1 MDYSLV
7 RDIRKSRS
15 NKTDSCVLTNLNGF
29 LKHIC
34 FDEFYHEFYY
44 KCSYTE
50 QNYTVKSD
58 DLIAST
64 VCEDDVYSYQVCGFR
79 IPVTNTDVLCG
90 GFFCRQ
96 REERQHQLVQCYKNC
111 HSKQESC
118 GLDHPTAATAIT
130 NTYSDF
136 ANSTFTNT
144 SFSNSSFTN
153 SSYTNYTSSSDHS
166 EPATCNDIC
175 DYKLCKDESYC
186 NGLHY
191 GLKCMIDNRYYQGD
205 TFILPV
211 DEICDG
217 TDTDTCFVDEMDEED
232 CTPSLDTAYT
242 CLNYKRKIL
251 NNQDV
256 TIPIFNYTRCSVIAS
271 DKYPIFP
278 YCADLMDQT
287 NCTDEERISGYCLV
301 NGFVSSVSKYV
312 VCDFKYISGLQISG
326 TKLCHDDLENQC
338 YSPSISTSNCK
349 VHKHKM
355 CNGEN
360 DCSDESDEN
369 DAMCFHIIHGFS
381 CERWFFP
388 HKSIKFPYKW
398 VMDGTR
404 DCFEGDDEN
413 DDFWLICNYKNRS
426 EATKRKREENEGCK
440 NVFKCPLETTF
451 VEQEELCDGV
461 ESCDTKM
468 NVETKICRIARDF
481 PSRPIS
487 VSDNDDGQTYCESLK
502 TQGSVSCTYREFE
515 GFWIEK
521 QVFGANIPRTGMY
534 FPTSKVE
541 CNDMFGEY
549 YVYYSCMG
557 HCLEPEAICPLNN
570 KLLLHDSC
578 DRGQF
583 LDRILTVANRS
594 YITFVRK
601 KGLDYYHENYFQ
613 CDNGKCV
620 PHMEVCD
627 LVDNCGD
634 SSDENNCANHVV
646 CRDTFNSSKL
656 HLISK
661 GQKCDGIYDCF
672 DLSDECNESC
682 GREILDSWFLK
693 IACWTMGT
701 LAVILNLFSLS
712 RGLKT
717 VKDSHSY
724 QALLTNA
731 FVCVINSG
739 DLLIGVYL
747 VLLSVYD
754 SIIFGKDFCREQAVW
769 LTGAVCSFLGLI
781 STVGS
786 QLSVFT
792 MTVLSINRAWG
803 ITIDNL
809 KPPSEVSKLSIL
821 KTILSITVVVLA
833 SVTVAVVPLLSQLEE
848 YFVQGMYYDPKY
860 KVFIGFPNKAR
871 HINVLREYL
880 NGSAKLHNV
889 TANMAWREIGEMV
902 DKMFTDDY
910 GTMDRRA
917 VHFYGNDGIC
927 LYKYFVLTDD
937 ARRSRQSVEGVTD
950 ITEHMGDPIVWFMLA
965 MNFFCFVCIAISYA
979 LIYFTTRKSADDTDS
994 RQNPAVRK
1002 KSRELELK
1010 VTILIATD
1018 FLCWIP
1024 FIIISGLHNLKI
1036 IDASSWYIALS
1047 TLLLPLNSVINPLIY
1062 NKQLETIMTKFI
1074 GKLINFI
1081 GKSRRVVPMQSEQAG
1096 AISLDMMKT
1105 SPRKEESVE
1114 NT

>member
-1 MDYSLV
+1 M
-7 RDIRKSRS
+7 RDIRKSDS
-15 NKTDSCVLTNLNGF
+15 NETDRCLLSNFNGF
-29 LKHIC
+29 LKYIC
-34 FDEFYHEFYY
+34 FDEFGHQFYY
-44 KCSYTE
+44 KCIYAE
-50 QNYTVKSD
+50 QHYTVKSND
-58 DLIAST
+58 PSVSA
-64 VCEDDVYSYQVCGFR
+64 VCEDDVYSYQVCGIR

-96 REERQHQLVQCYKNC
+96 REEGRHQLVECYENC
-111 HSKQESC
+111 QTKQESC
-118 GLDHPTAATAIT
+118 GHDHPTAPTAIT

-136 ANSTFTNT
+136 ANI
-144 SFSNSSFTN
+144 FSNSSFAN
-153 SSYTNYTSSSDHS
+153 SSNINYTSWY
-166 EPATCNDIC
+166 EPTICDDIC
-175 DYKLCKDESYC
+175 DYKHCEDESYC

-191 GLKCMIDNRYYQGD
+191 GLKCMIDNRYYE
-205 TFILPV
+205 TYILPAY
-211 DEICDG
+211 EMCDG
-217 TDTDTCFVDEMDEED
+217 ADTDTCFVDGTDEED
-232 CTPSLDTAYT
+232 CTPTLDTPYT
-242 CLNYKRKIL
+242 CPNYKRKIF
-251 NNQDV
+251 NNEDV
-256 TIPIFNYTRCSVIAS
+256 KIPIFNYTRCSVIAS
-271 DKYPIFP
+271 DKYPVFP
-278 YCADLMDQT
+278 YCADFMDQT
-287 NCTDEERISGYCLV
+287 NCTDEERIGGYCLV
-301 NGFVSSVSKYV
+301 KGFASSVSKYV
-312 VCDFKYISGLQISG
+312 LCDFKYISELQSTVAG
-326 TKLCHDDLENQC
+326 LCHDDLENQC

-360 DCSDESDEN
+360 DCPDESDEN
-369 DAMCFHIIHGFS
+369 DATCFHIIHGFS

-388 HKSIKFPYKW
+388 NKSINFPYKW
-398 VMDGTR
+398 VKDGIR
-404 DCFEGDDEN
+404 DCFGGDDEN
-413 DDFWLICNYKNRS
+413 DDLWLVCNYKNRL
-426 EATKRKREENEGCK
+426 EASKRQRIENERCN
-440 NVFKCPLETTF
+440 NVFKCPGPSETEF

-461 ESCDTKM
+461 ESCDPGT

-487 VSDNDDGQTYCESLK
+487 VSDNDDGLLYCESLK

-521 QVFGANIPRTGMY
+521 EVFGANVQRTGMY
-534 FPTSKVE
+534 FPTEKVE
-541 CNDMFGEY
+541 CNDMLGEY
-549 YVYYSCMG
+549 YVYYGCMG
-557 HCLEPEAICPLNN
+557 LCLEPEAICPLNN
-570 KLLLHDSC
+570 KLLFHDSC

-613 CDNGKCV
+613 CDNGKCI
-620 PHMEVCD
+620 PHREVCD

-634 SSDENNCANHVV
+634 SSDEKNCSNHVV
-646 CRDTFNSSKL
+646 CKDTLNGSKM

-682 GREILDSWFLK
+682 GREILGSWFLK
-693 IACWTMGT
+693 SACWTIAI
-701 LAVILNLFSLS
+701 LAVILNLLSLP

-769 LTGAVCSFLGLI
+769 LTGTTCSFLGLI
-781 STVGS
+781 STIGS

-803 ITIDNL
+803 ITNL
-809 KPPSEVSKLSIL
+809 KPPSEVNELSIF
-821 KTILSITVVVLA
+821 KTISSITVVVLA
-833 SVTVAVVPLLSQLEE
+833 SVTVAVVPLLPELEE

-860 KVFIGFPNKAR
+860 KIFIGFPNKAR
-871 HINVLREYL
+871 HINVLREYF
-880 NGSAKLHNV
+880 NASAKSHNV

-950 ITEHMGDPIVWFMLA
+950 ITEHKGDPIVWVMLA
-965 MNFFCFVCIAISYA
+965 MNFFCFVCIAISYG
-979 LIYFTTRKSADDTDS
+979 LIYLTTRKSSDDSDS

-1002 KSRELELK
+1002 KNRELELK

-1024 FIIISGLHNLKI
+1024 FIIISGLHNLKVL
-1036 IDASSWYIALS
+1036 DASSWYIALS

-1062 NKQLETIMTKFI
+1062 NKQLETFMKKFI
-1074 GKLINFI
+1074 GKLMNFI
-1081 GKSRRVVPMQSEQAG
+1081 CKSRRVVPMHQGEQAG
-1096 AISLDMMKT
+1096 TINLHIMRK
-1105 SPRKEESVE
+1105 PRRKEESAE